1 MGDGDQFD
9 EVASARTEWLA
20 ELDRAL
26 NDAEG
31 LTARLASCEP
41 GGVEAAMLLSQIRFA
56 RATLDELRAGISID
70 HPDWVDLFRSLAEL
84 GGSFA

>member
-1 MGDGDQFD
+1 MG
-9 EVASARTEWLA
+9 EVDHGGEFACARTMWLA

-26 NDAEG
+26 DDAEG

-41 GGVEAAMLLSQIRFA
+41 GGVEAAMLLTQIRFV
-56 RATLDELRAGISID
+56 RATLDELRAGISVD